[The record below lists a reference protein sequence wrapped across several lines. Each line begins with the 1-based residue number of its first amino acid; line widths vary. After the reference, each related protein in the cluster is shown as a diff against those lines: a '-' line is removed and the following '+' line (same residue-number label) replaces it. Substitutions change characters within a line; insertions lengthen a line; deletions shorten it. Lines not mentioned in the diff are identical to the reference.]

1 MLLLPEV
8 QEKRGVPKVFF
19 VVGFQKK
26 EESKQQ
32 FIASLDKRKAQKCY
46 DKMINKKFYR
56 ICLIKYYSKTE
67 YEVLKQAE
75 WGEDK
80 TFELLI

>member
-1 MLLLPEV
+1 M
-8 QEKRGVPKVFF
+8 FY

-56 ICLIKYYSKTE
+56 ICLLKYGTSKTD
-67 YEVLKQAE
+67 YEILKQAE
-75 WGEDK
+75 RGEDK